1 MELSELRQGMLVESA
16 QGSGKVLVIDEVTQ
30 SVLIENQQSHEQFAV
45 GVEEI
50 VDDPQL
56 HLGCDKYY

>member
-1 MELSELRQGMLVESA
+1 MELSELRRGMLVESA

>member
-1 MELSELRQGMLVESA
+1 MELSEVRQGMLVESA